1 MSEAL
6 ARISTWDELDE
17 HVRQTYAVA
26 GRAEAPDLVVEVEG
40 STIRMRPLDV
50 NGAAWVEIVAI
61 VVHTLR
67 HAPPV
72 PILTRNFLIPIGTL
86 ALRDGSLL
94 LRQLLPIAGL
104 RTADLAEVIE
114 IMTDTIIEGRTRN
127 EA

>member
-6 ARISTWDELDE
+6 TRISAWDELVD
-17 HVRQTYAVA
+17 HVRRTYKVA
-26 GRAEAPDLVVEVEG
+26 DTAESTDLIVEAEG
-40 STIRMRPLDV
+40 STIQLRPFEV
-50 NGAAWVEIVAI
+50 NGATWVEIVAT
-61 VVHTLR
+61 VVKKLQ

-94 LRQLLPIAGL
+94 LRQLLPIVGL
-104 RTADLAEVIE
+104 RTSDLAEVIE
-114 IMTDTIIEGRTRN
+114 IMSDTIIEGRAK